1 MILVGNQRGGARDLA
16 AHLLKDENEHVH
28 VHELRG
34 FASDDLHGAL
44 AEAEAVSQ
52 GTRCRQFLFSMSFN
66 PPETERVKT
75 EAFENAIN
83 EAERR
88 LGLDGQPR
96 AVVFH
101 EKEGRR
107 HAHAVW
113 SRIKADE
120 MKAVQLSYTKTKM
133 QDLARDLYREHGWRM
148 PEGLADK
155 SKRDPRNFTLE
166 EWQECKGRGL
176 DTKEV
181 KGAIQDAWSI
191 SDSAAALSHA
201 LEERGLT
208 LAKGDRRGAVVLDH
222 NGKPYALNR
231 YAGVKARDVKARL
244 GDTALPSILQAK
256 HKIASGMVSA
266 MDRMRGELDSK
277 AETAKAEHERQRRAL
292 VTHQRELR
300 AKQAQ
305 MLEQRQWL
313 EARDRQARFR
323 PGLGG
328 LWDKLRGE
336 HARIRRENEQ
346 NALKAMQRDRVKR
359 DELILRQ
366 IDERRRLTVER
377 VQAQSRLA
385 EQQRQ
390 VVEDRNRFE
399 AMHTPE
405 PKPAFKRASQAQ
417 ALPKPDTVRP
427 PAQRPSS
434 EPSTSVTV
442 VKDDRAERLRAFRE
456 KRGPSQEQSQARDQ
470 SGADHSR

>member
-34 FASDDLHGAL
+34 FASSDLHGAL

-66 PPETERVKT
+66 PPETKRVKT
-75 EAFENAIN
+75 EAFESAIN

-120 MKAVQLSYTKTKM
+120 MKAVQLSFTKTKM

-148 PEGLADK
+148 PDGLADK

-166 EWQECKGRGL
+166 EWQECKRRGV
-176 DTKEV
+176 DTKEI

-201 LEERGLT
+201 LEERGLA
-208 LAKGDRRGAVVLDH
+208 LAKGDRRGAVVLDQ
-222 NGKPYALNR
+222 NGKPYALDR
-231 YAGVKARDVKARL
+231 YAGVKARDIKARL

-256 HKIASGMVSA
+256 HKIASGMIPA
-266 MDRMRGELDSK
+266 MDRMQTELNTK
-277 AETAKAEHERQRRAL
+277 AQAAKAEQERQRQAL
-292 VTHQRELR
+292 VAHQRDLR

-305 MLEQRQWL
+305 MLEQRQWQ
-313 EARDRQARFR
+313 EARHRQARFR

-346 NALKAMQRDRVKR
+346 DALKAMQRDRAKR

-385 EQQRQ
+385 EQQKQ
-390 VVEDRNRFE
+390 IVEERKRFE
-399 AMHTPE
+399 AMRTPE
-405 PKPAFKRASQAQ
+405 PKPAFRQASQERGP
-417 ALPKPDTVRP
+417 PKRP
-427 PAQRPSS
+427 PGQHPGP
-434 EPSTSVTV
+434 EPTKFETV
-442 VKDDRAERLRAFRE
+442 ANDDRAERLKAFRE
-456 KRGPSQEQSQARDQ
+456 KRRAAAERRQTRDQ
-470 SGADHSR
+470 SGPDHSR

>member
-28 VHELRG
+28 LHELRG

-44 AEAEAVSQ
+44 AEAEAISQ

-75 EAFENAIN
+75 DAFENAIN

-120 MKAVQLSYTKTKM
+120 MKAVQLSFTKTKM
-133 QDLARDLYREHGWRM
+133 QDLARDLFREHGWRM
-148 PEGLADK
+148 PDGLADK
-155 SKRDPRNFTLE
+155 SKRDPRNFSLE
-166 EWQECKGRGL
+166 EWQECKRRGV
-176 DTKEV
+176 DTKAI

-191 SDSAAALSHA
+191 SDSPAALSHA
-201 LEERGLT
+201 LEERGLA

-222 NGKPYALNR
+222 NGKPYALSR

-256 HKIASGMVSA
+256 HKIASGMIPA
-266 MDRMRGELDSK
+266 MDRMRGELD
-277 AETAKAEHERQRRAL
+277 AQAQAAKAAHERQRQAL
-292 VTHQRELR
+292 VTRQRDLR

-305 MLEQRQWL
+305 MLEQRQWQ

-336 HARIRRENEQ
+336 HARVRRENEQ
-346 NALKAMQRDRVKR
+346 EALKAMHRDRAKR

-366 IDERRRLTVER
+366 IEDRRRLTVER
-377 VQAQSRLA
+377 VQAQTHLA
-385 EQQRQ
+385 EQKRQ
-390 VVEDRNRFE
+390 IVEDLKRFE
-399 AMHTPE
+399 AMRTPE
-405 PKPAFKRASQAQ
+405 PKPAFKQASQPQ
-417 ALPKPDTVRP
+417 APPKPEQPRQP
-427 PAQRPSS
+427 SPAPTPEQPRPS
-434 EPSTSVTV
+434 PPQ
-442 VKDDRAERLRAFRE
+442 DDRAARLRAFRE
-456 KRGPSQEQSQARDQ
+456 KRGTSQAQSQPRDK
-470 SGADHSR
+470 SGPDYSR

>member
-1 MILVGNQRGGARDLA
+1 MILVGNQRGCARDLA

-28 VHELRG
+28 VHDLRG
-34 FASDDLHGAL
+34 FVSDDLHGAL

-113 SRIKADE
+113 SRIKANE
-120 MKAVQLSYTKTKM
+120 MKAVQLSFTKTKM
-133 QDLARDLYREHGWRM
+133 QDLARDLYRQHGWRM
-148 PEGLADK
+148 PDGLADK
-155 SKRDPRNFTLE
+155 SKRDPRNFSLE
-166 EWQECKGRGL
+166 EWQECKRRGV
-176 DTKEV
+176 DPREI

-191 SDSAAALSHA
+191 SDSPAALSHA

-208 LAKGDRRGAVVLDH
+208 LAKGERRGAVVLDH

-231 YAGVKARDVKARL
+231 YAGVKARDVRARL
-244 GDTALPSILQAK
+244 GDTALPSMLQAK
-256 HKIASGMVSA
+256 HKIASGMIPA
-266 MDRMRGELDSK
+266 MDRMRSSLD
-277 AETAKAEHERQRRAL
+277 AQAQAAKAEHERQRQAL
-292 VTHQRELR
+292 VSRQRDVR

-305 MLEQRQWL
+305 MLEQRQWQ

-336 HARIRRENEQ
+336 HARIRRENEHA
-346 NALKAMQRDRVKR
+346 ALKALQRDRVKR

-366 IDERRRLTVER
+366 IEERRRLTVER
-377 VQAQSRLA
+377 VQVQSRLA
-385 EQQRQ
+385 EQQKQ
-390 VVEDRNRFE
+390 IVEDRKKFE
-399 AMHTPE
+399 AMRTPE
-405 PKPAFKRASQAQ
+405 PKTAFKQASQERAP
-417 ALPKPDTVRP
+417 PKPDTVRL
-427 PAQRPSS
+427 PAQQPCPEQLTPAALAS
-434 EPSTSVTV
+434 
-442 VKDDRAERLRAFRE
+442 DDRAERLRVFRE
-456 KRGPSQEQSQARDQ
+456 RCGAAQEQSQTRNQ
-470 SGADHSR
+470 SGPDRSR